1 MWHIHVETSLPL
13 EHGMDLSLSRPS
25 GEAPL
30 EPSLQRCTH
39 HGILMGYNETEI
51 KRQKVYQVSIFSH
64 LSSSSE
70 STEQQAGSQ
79 PAVKSGYPEQRTLE
93 GGRDPKRT
101 HWGGGGVDG
110 KCNGGPGQAT
120 LDDDDTFEDGLLVEE
135 PSLCGSAQHFSHSR
149 LWVVEHRCEGSPS
162 HSPKASRED
171 KSQDVSSWHIA
182 CSTLH
187 TRDSCPVLPG
197 NQPTDYGDNRE
208 QASGR
213 NLLYLDL
220 HNIAQTPQLDSGG
233 KREKPGSSLAHSSRT
248 SGKEEWP
255 VVANG
260 CKEPPA
266 PQTALSPEPSNLSSL
281 EKMPCGSSWFGGS
294 SCLAKRK
301 LLPTGE
307 VVADSYSE
315 DESLSPPAR
324 KKRALPCHSV
334 STACRST
341 DAKGA
346 PFWNHLLPTAKS
358 PVAALK
364 WFSISCPLQSSAD
377 CTAVG
382 RKLKSRLRL
391 KSRHLWSSLRKG
403 TRSSTVP
410 WATTTISHALLGN
423 FEESILKGRFAPS
436 GRIEGFTAEIGASGS
451 YCPQHATLPVDVTY
465 FDISEHSA
473 PSPFLGVI
481 DLEALG
487 KKGYSVPKAGTI
499 QVTLFNPNKTVVKM
513 FLVTYNF
520 QDMPANHMTFL
531 RHRIF
536 LVPVGEEERAT
547 VDPRNPPGTGP
558 PRRVLCYLMHLRF
571 HSSKSG
577 KIYLHDD
584 IQLLFSRKSIEVDS
598 GIPYELKSF
607 TEMPRNPCYS
617 PRA

>member
-1 MWHIHVETSLPL
+1 MRHIHAETSLPPG
-13 EHGMDLSLSRPS
+13 HSTDPSLSQPS
-25 GEAPL
+25 GEVPL
-30 EPSLQRCTH
+30 EPSSQHCTH
-39 HGILMGYNETEI
+39 RGILMGYNETEI

-64 LSSSSE
+64 LSNSSE
-70 STEQQAGSQ
+70 STEQRAGSW
-79 PAVKSGYPEQRTLE
+79 PAVKRSYPEQRTPD

-110 KCNGGPGQAT
+110 RRDGGPGQAS

-135 PSLCGSAQHFSHSR
+135 LSLCGSAQHFSHSGLR
-149 LWVVEHRCEGSPS
+149 VVEHRCESSPS
-162 HSPKASRED
+162 RSPRTSRED
-171 KSQDVSSWHIA
+171 NVSSSSSSWPQHIA
-182 CSTLH
+182 CTTLH
-187 TRDSCPVLPG
+187 TRDSCRVSSG
-197 NQPTDYGDNRE
+197 DQPTDYGENGDR
-208 QASGR
+208 ASGH
-213 NLLYLDL
+213 NLLHLDL
-220 HNIAQTPQLDSGG
+220 HNIAQTGRLDSGG
-233 KREKPGSSLAHSSRT
+233 KREKPGSSPAHNSRA
-248 SGKEEWP
+248 SGEEEWP
-255 VVANG
+255 AVANG

-266 PQTALSPEPSNLSSL
+266 LQTVLSPDLSNLSSL
-281 EKMPCGSSWFGGS
+281 EKTPCRSSQLSGS
-294 SCLAKRK
+294 SCPAKRK
-301 LLPTGE
+301 LLPAGE
-307 VVADSYSE
+307 AVADSCSE
-315 DESLSPPAR
+315 DEGLSPPAR
-324 KKRALPCHSV
+324 KRVLPCHPV
-334 STACRST
+334 PTACRST

-346 PFWNHLLPTAKS
+346 PFWNHLLPTAKT
-358 PVAALK
+358 
-364 WFSISCPLQSSAD
+364 SAD

-382 RKLKSRLRL
+382 RRLKSGLRL
-391 KSRHLWSSLRKG
+391 KSRHLRSSLRRG
-403 TRSSTVP
+403 TRSSAAP
-410 WATTTISHALLGN
+410 WTTTTVSHALLGN

-436 GRIEGFTAEIGASGS
+436 GRIEGFMAEIGASGS

-465 FDISEHSA
+465 FDISEHSV

-513 FLVTYNF
+513 FLVTYDF

-536 LVPVGEEERAT
+536 LVPVGEEEGAT
-547 VDPRNPPGTGP
+547 AAPSNPPGSGL

-584 IQLLFSRKSIEVDS
+584 IRLLFSRKSIEVDS

>member
-1 MWHIHVETSLPL
+1 MRHIHAETSLPP
-13 EHGMDLSLSRPS
+13 EHSTDPSLSRPS

-30 EPSLQRCTH
+30 EPSAQRCTH
-39 HGILMGYNETEI
+39 RSILMGYNETEI

-70 STEQQAGSQ
+70 STEQRAGSR
-79 PAVKSGYPEQRTLE
+79 PAVKRGYPEQRTPE

-101 HWGGGGVDG
+101 HWGGGGGDS
-110 KCNGGPGQAT
+110 KRDGGPGQAS

-135 PSLCGSAQHFSHSR
+135 LSLCGSAQHFSHSGLR
-149 LWVVEHRCEGSPS
+149 VVEHQ
-162 HSPKASRED
+162 D
-171 KSQDVSSWHIA
+171 KSQDVSSSSWPQHIA

-187 TRDSCPVLPG
+187 TRDGCSVSSG
-197 NQPTDYGDNRE
+197 DQPKDYGDNIER
-208 QASGR
+208 AIGH
-213 NLLYLDL
+213 NLLHLDL
-220 HNIAQTPQLDSGG
+220 HNIAQTARVDSGG
-233 KREKPGSSLAHSSRT
+233 KREKPGSST
-248 SGKEEWP
+248 
-255 VVANG
+255 
-260 CKEPPA
+260 
-266 PQTALSPEPSNLSSL
+266 TAFSPEPSNLSSL
-281 EKMPCGSSWFGGS
+281 EKTPCGSSQHS
-294 SCLAKRK
+294 SSSNCPAKRK
-301 LLPTGE
+301 LLPAGE
-307 VVADSYSE
+307 IVADSCSE
-315 DESLSPPAR
+315 DESLSLPAR
-324 KKRALPCHSV
+324 KKRVLPCHPV
-334 STACRST
+334 PTACRST

-346 PFWNHLLPTAKS
+346 PFWNHLLPVAK
-358 PVAALK
+358 VRT
-364 WFSISCPLQSSAD
+364 W
-377 CTAVG
+377 V
-382 RKLKSRLRL
+382 
-391 KSRHLWSSLRKG
+391 SLRRG
-403 TRSSTVP
+403 TRSSAAP
-410 WATTTISHALLGN
+410 WATTTVSHALLGN

-465 FDISEHSA
+465 FDISEHSV

-513 FLVTYNF
+513 FLVTYDF

-536 LVPVGEEERAT
+536 LVPVGEEEGAT
-547 VDPRNPPGTGP
+547 VAPRDPPGTDP
-558 PRRVLCYLMHLRF
+558 PRKVLCYLMHLRF

-584 IQLLFSRKSIEVDS
+584 IRLLFSRKSIEVDS

>member
-1 MWHIHVETSLPL
+1 MRHIHAETPLPL
-13 EHGMDLSLSRPS
+13 ERSADAGLSQPRA
-25 GEAPL
+25 EAPV
-30 EPSLQRCTH
+30 EPSAQRCARRS
-39 HGILMGYNETEI
+39 ILMGYNETDI

-70 STEQQAGSQ
+70 STEQWAGSRT
-79 PAVKSGYPEQRTLE
+79 AFKRGYPEQRAPE

-110 KCNGGPGQAT
+110 KREGGPGQAA

-135 PSLCGSAQHFSHSR
+135 LSLCGSAQHFSHSGLR
-149 LWVVEHRCEGSPS
+149 VVEHRCEGSPS
-162 HSPKASRED
+162 HTPKASKQD
-171 KSQDVSSWHIA
+171 KLQEVSTSSWPQNIA

-187 TRDSCPVLPG
+187 TRDGCSVSSG
-197 NQPTDYGDNRE
+197 DQPTEYGDNGE
-208 QASGR
+208 QASGHS
-213 NLLYLDL
+213 LHHFDL
-220 HNIAQTPQLDSGG
+220 HNIAQTARLDSVE
-233 KREKPGSSLAHSSRT
+233 KREKPGSSPAHSSRAT
-248 SGKEEWP
+248 GEEEWP

-260 CKEPPA
+260 CKELQVT
-266 PQTALSPEPSNLSSL
+266 QTALSLEPSNLSSL
-281 EKMPCGSSWFGGS
+281 EKTPCRSSQLSGS
-294 SCLAKRK
+294 SCPAKRK

-307 VVADSYSE
+307 VVADSCSE

-324 KKRALPCHSV
+324 KKRVLPCHPV
-334 STACRST
+334 PTACRST

-346 PFWNHLLPTAKS
+346 PFWNHLLPATK
-358 PVAALK
+358 
-364 WFSISCPLQSSAD
+364 SSAD
-377 CTAVG
+377 CTVVG
-382 RKLKSRLRL
+382 RRLKSGLRL
-391 KSRHLWSSLRKG
+391 KSRHLRSSIRRG
-403 TRSSTVP
+403 TRSSAAP
-410 WATTTISHALLGN
+410 WATTTVSHALLGN

-451 YCPQHATLPVDVTY
+451 YCPQHATLPVNVTY
-465 FDISEHSA
+465 FDISEHSV

-513 FLVTYNF
+513 FLVTYDF

-536 LVPVGEEERAT
+536 LVPVGEEEGAT
-547 VDPRNPPGTGP
+547 VAASGPPGTDA

-571 HSSKSG
+571 QSSKSG

-584 IQLLFSRKSIEVDS
+584 IRLLFSRKSIEVDS

>member
-1 MWHIHVETSLPL
+1 MRHIHAETSLPP
-13 EHGMDLSLSRPS
+13 EHSTDPSLSQPS
-25 GEAPL
+25 GEVPL
-30 EPSLQRCTH
+30 EPSSQRCTH

-51 KRQKVYQVSIFSH
+51 KVYQVSIFSH

-70 STEQQAGSQ
+70 N
-79 PAVKSGYPEQRTLE
+79 
-93 GGRDPKRT
+93 PKQT
-101 HWGGGGVDG
+101 HWGGRGEDS
-110 KCNGGPGQAT
+110 KHDRGPGQAT
-120 LDDDDTFEDGLLVEE
+120 LDDDNTFEDSLLVEE
-135 PSLCGSAQHFSHSR
+135 LSLCGSAQHFSHSGLR
-149 LWVVEHRCEGSPS
+149 VVEHRCEGSPS

-171 KSQDVSSWHIA
+171 N
-182 CSTLH
+182 TLH
-187 TRDSCPVLPG
+187 TRDSCPVPPRD
-197 NQPTDYGDNRE
+197 QPTDYGDNRE
-208 QASGR
+208 QASGH

-233 KREKPGSSLAHSSRT
+233 KREKPGSSLAHSSRA
-248 SGKEEWP
+248 SGEEEWP

-266 PQTALSPEPSNLSSL
+266 P
-281 EKMPCGSSWFGGS
+281 GS
-294 SCLAKRK
+294 SCPAKRK
-301 LLPTGE
+301 LMPAGK
-307 VVADSYSE
+307 VVVDSCSE
-315 DESLSPPAR
+315 DESLSPPVR
-324 KKRALPCHSV
+324 KKRALPCHPV
-334 STACRST
+334 PTACRST

-346 PFWNHLLPTAKS
+346 PFWNHLFPTAKVS
-358 PVAALK
+358 VAQGGRQGMTRGHPELR
-364 WFSISCPLQSSAD
+364 
-377 CTAVG
+377 AVLVG
-382 RKLKSRLRL
+382 KT
-391 KSRHLWSSLRKG
+391 WG
-403 TRSSTVP
+403 TKSSTAP
-410 WATTTISHALLGN
+410 WATTTISHVLLGN
-423 FEESILKGRFAPS
+423 FEESVLKGRFAPS

-513 FLVTYNF
+513 FLVTYDF

-536 LVPVGEEERAT
+536 LVPVGEEEKAT
-547 VDPRNPPGTGP
+547 VAPSPSALPLSP
-558 PRRVLCYLMHLRF
+558 LRF

-584 IQLLFSRKSIEVDS
+584 IRLLFSRKSIEVDS
-598 GIPYELKSF
+598 GISYELKSF
-607 TEMPRNPCYS
+607 TEIPRNPCYS